1 MSPSIVQPEPP
12 SAIASAATGL
22 WFACWAVLALTA
34 VVRILV
40 LAGCLHLDRLDPW
53 SWCGARGLRPGRLR
67 THVLRAAVAAS
78 VLDRNGTRLLPDRIE
93 VLLTPAD
100 LRTLGPVAD
109 WLCEEIAHDI
119 STVAGD
125 RGYRLLARPRVEFRA
140 FPDARPGRPSV
151 RTRFG
156 NAQDDPPMTQ
166 PGPEI
171 RSGTGGRGAVLRRL
185 EPSGRPL
192 LLGDRY
198 HARIGRSAQSDL
210 LVSSPSVSRYH
221 ASIYVQAGEWFVV
234 DHGSANGTLVNAVRV
249 EVPVR
254 LADGD
259 ELRLGRDVRI
269 RFELNHLRVM

>member
-1 MSPSIVQPEPP
+1 LSPPIVQPEPP

-40 LAGCLHLDRLDPW
+40 LAGCLYVHRW
-53 SWCGARGLRPGRLR
+53 SRCGARGLRLGRLR

-78 VLDRNGTRLLPDRIE
+78 VLDRDGIRLLPDRIE

-109 WLCEEIAHDI
+109 WLCVEIAHDV
-119 STVAGD
+119 STVARD
-125 RGYRLLARPRVEFRA
+125 RGYRLLAGPRVEFRA
-140 FPDARPGRPSV
+140 FPDGRPGRPSV
-151 RTRFG
+151 RTLFG

-166 PGPEI
+166 PGRPVV
-171 RSGTGGRGAVLRRL
+171 RSGTGSRGAVLRRL

-192 LLGDRY
+192 LLGDRH
-198 HARIGRSAQSDL
+198 HARIGRTDQSDL
-210 LVSSPSVSRYH
+210 LVASPSVSRYH
-221 ASIYVQAGEWFVV
+221 ASIYLQAGEWFVV
-234 DHGSANGTLVNAVRV
+234 DHGSTNGTLVNAMRV
-249 EVPVR
+249 EFPVR

-259 ELRLGRDVRI
+259 ELRLGREVRI